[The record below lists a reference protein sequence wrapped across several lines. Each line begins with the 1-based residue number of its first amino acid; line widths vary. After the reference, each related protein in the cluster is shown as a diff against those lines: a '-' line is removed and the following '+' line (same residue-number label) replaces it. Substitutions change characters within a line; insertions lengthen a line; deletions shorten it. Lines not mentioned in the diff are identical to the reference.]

1 MRATTS
7 TNSGSRNSRAV
18 AVSRV
23 RARRQREARART
35 AGMPAV
41 WGSATSPLQ
50 GVVDF
55 LDLLVL
61 PVDGLVDRPL
71 VDDDLGRRVGQHV
84 ARLHLR
90 GGCGGGPGPPGGREP
105 LGGPPEGAVVVV
117 LVEVV
122 LRGRA
127 RLVHHRAELTVGV

>member
-1 MRATTS
+1 MRATTR
-7 TNSGSRNSRAV
+7 TNSGRRKRSAV

-23 RARRQREARART
+23 RARRQRGPRART

-61 PVDGLVDRPL
+61 PVDGLIDGPL
-71 VDDDLGRRVGQHV
+71 VHDDLGGRVGEHV

-90 GGCGGGPGPPGGREP
+90 GGRGGGPGPSGGREP
-105 LGGPPEGAVVVV
+105 LRGPPERPVVLV

-122 LRGRA
+122 PGRRA
-127 RLVHHRAELTVGV
+127 RL

>member
-1 MRATTS
+1 MRATTR
-7 TNSGSRNSRAV
+7 TNSAARTRSAV

-35 AGMPAV
+35 VGMPTV
-41 WGSATSPLQ
+41 WGSATSPAQ

-61 PVDGLVDRPL
+61 PFDGLIDRPL
-71 VDDDLGRRVGQHV
+71 VHDDLGRRVGEHV

-90 GGCGGGPGPPGGREP
+90 GRRGGGARGGAR
-105 LGGPPEGAVVVV
+105 GAP
-117 LVEVV
+117 
-122 LRGRA
+122 R
-127 RLVHHRAELTVGV
+127 